1 MRLIMRLFR
10 KASYNFIPNYFF
22 NQNPSFYSK
31 DAKQFLLIFAR
42 LHIFIKNTFLNFLFT
57 TYKKMLSPIEF
68 EEFEELEELIEELLV
83 EQKVLENINKN
94 R

>member
-1 MRLIMRLFR
+1 
-10 KASYNFIPNYFF
+10 
-22 NQNPSFYSK
+22 
-31 DAKQFLLIFAR
+31 
-42 LHIFIKNTFLNFLFT
+42 
-57 TYKKMLSPIEF
+57 MLSPIEF